1 MLFIS
6 HDLPVV
12 RQMCNRVA
20 VLKNGKL
27 VELQETE
34 RLFTSPQAPYTRE
47 LLDLMP
53 RLDGISDDGLEGLAE
68 G

>member
-12 RQMCNRVA
+12 RQMCDRVA
-20 VLKNGKL
+20 VMKEGKI
-27 VELQETE
+27 VELQNTDD
-34 RLFTSPQAPYTRE
+34 LFANPQTSYAQE

-53 RLDGISDDGLEGLAE
+53 KLDDLSTDGLNAAE
-68 G
+68 

>member
-12 RQMCNRVA
+12 RQMCDRVA
-20 VLKNGKL
+20 VMKSGKL

-34 RLFTSPQAPYTRE
+34 ALFSNPQTDYTKS

-53 RLDGISDDGLEGLAE
+53 RLADIAE
-68 G
+68 TPEAS